1 MANGDK
7 TILYVDKVAI
17 DNYIAQ
23 GQYVFNTG
31 VYKSVLFAGTTRYD
45 AIVQDENTIISSS
58 SAWYNCF
65 NTGIS
70 ISDSTEVVQ
79 INSKDYYKLDSY
91 IRITGYTYS
100 SGQKLFFAI
109 GGDTMSSYVLAE
121 NDFEQTIVEFD
132 YDLNKVTPDYLL
144 WDVTDSVE
152 SLKVLYTEPPHKIIS
167 EIQYPD
173 ETIYDI
179 KDKNALNKSQ
189 ITNCLLEVPQ
199 RIKLELN
206 DGTLTLKAGS
216 VVIVPNGF
224 EADGTTPKFDYV
236 TVESDLTTIGWAT
249 FTGMVFAKSNKR
261 LDFTTNAQITSG
273 NSATLSGGNV
283 WYDTVTNT
291 VKRCNDSST
300 WTSGYSFP
308 ICLATSNGSS
318 TTSKSPFSS
327 IDQIFNGMGYIGSTV
342 WVDKGVKGLAPNG
355 RNEDGTLNNVEFITD
370 KLITT
375 GYLGTS
381 TLWNLYIMAQ
391 HGTFIGCPSSYY
403 YVQETQPAIIN
414 QTQLW
419 YKPSENMHYY
429 SNWENTSTFNALPIF
444 NVCDV
449 VWSDAN
455 TITSLNPKFPFRAVD
470 YNDFTRLIETWKS
483 EWFTSPGASKSVSF
497 NLAGTGMNATN
508 APHIF
513 MEMIGKVVTVG
524 SGYAVGDIIYPQFAN
539 YNGSTGGKEEGQS
552 VFFRGNTLTYAQG
565 NSTSWVGTKAT
576 GGQDGV
582 NTANIQIKII
592 LRRFSN

>member
-58 SAWYNCF
+58 SDWYSCF

-91 IRITGYTYS
+91 IRTTGYTYS

-121 NDFEQTIVEFD
+121 NEFEQTIVEFD
-132 YDLNKVTPDYLL
+132 YDLNKVTPDYFL
-144 WDVTDSVE
+144 WDVTNGVE

-224 EADGTTPKFDYV
+224 ETDGTTPKFDYV
-236 TVESDLTTIGWAT
+236 VISEDKSQKTTYN
-249 FTGMVFAKSNKR
+249 AKCLCFCNIDAQLANHGGNICFSGSTQPTSGQVWYNTTSNKI
-261 LDFTTNAQITSG
+261 LVSGDNGQTWAETKYSLPIAVTVATTNGIT
-273 NSATLSGGNV
+273 
-283 WYDTVTNT
+283 
-291 VKRCNDSST
+291 
-300 WTSGYSFP
+300 
-308 ICLATSNGSS
+308 
-318 TTSKSPFSS
+318 S
-327 IDQIFNGMGYIGSTV
+327 IDQVFNGFGYIGSTI
-342 WVDKGVKGLAPNG
+342 WIDKGVKGLIPNG
-355 RNEDGTLNNVEFITD
+355 RNEDGTLRNIEYTNNKIMIPTFTGGYADTFYLRLSSTGTLPNHSTQIRYDIKSFSDAPIPTVGKWYSIYVED
-370 KLITT
+370 
-375 GYLGTS
+375 
-381 TLWNLYIMAQ
+381 
-391 HGTFIGCPSSYY
+391 
-403 YVQETQPAIIN
+403 
-414 QTQLW
+414 
-419 YKPSENMHYY
+419 ENMFYY
-429 SNWENTSTFNALPIF
+429 SDNGGAYNKDSTMDLGIYSTS
-444 NVCDV
+444 
-449 VWSDAN
+449 AN
-455 TITSLNPKFPFRAVD
+455 NKITSLNPKLPFRAVD
-470 YNDFTRLIETWKS
+470 YNDKS
-483 EWFTSPGASKSVSF
+483 EISDWGMPSNKYIDLTLGASGSTYTAPANGWFQIDKITGISGFAYLVLRNNTSGICNNPSAYNFNSGTLSAFVPAIKGDNIRVSY
-497 NLAGTGMNATN
+497 NAT
-508 APHIF
+508 
-513 MEMIGKVVTVG
+513 
-524 SGYAVGDIIYPQFAN
+524 
-539 YNGSTGGKEEGQS
+539 
-552 VFFRGNTLTYAQG
+552 GNTTLFRFIYAQG
-565 NSTSWVGTKAT
+565 EV
-576 GGQDGV
+576 
-582 NTANIQIKII
+582 
-592 LRRFSN
+592 